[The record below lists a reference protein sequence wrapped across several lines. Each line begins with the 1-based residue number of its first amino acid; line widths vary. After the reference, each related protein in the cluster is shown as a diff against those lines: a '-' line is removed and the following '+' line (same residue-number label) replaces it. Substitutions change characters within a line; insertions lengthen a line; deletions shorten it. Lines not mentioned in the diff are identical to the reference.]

1 MPDLTIRGM
10 SAELHAWLKHQAQAH
25 RRSVNREAIE
35 LLEAMRADRTVV
47 RKRPSPDEILARAK
61 RFASLPVVDTR
72 SSDEIL
78 DYDQDG
84 LPRQ

>member
-1 MPDLTIRGM
+1 M
-10 SAELHAWLKHQAQAH
+10 
-25 RRSVNREAIE
+25 NREAIE

-47 RKRPSPDEILARAK
+47 PKRPSPDEILARAK

-78 DYDQDG
+78 EYDQAT
-84 LPRQ
+84 

>member
-1 MPDLTIRGM
+1 MPDLTIRGV
-10 SAELHAWLKHQAQAH
+10 SDELHDWLKHQAQVH

-35 LLEAMRADRTVV
+35 LLEAMRADRTVA
-47 RKRPSPDEILARAK
+47 RRRPSPDEILARAK